1 MVSLSREW
9 WGPKF
14 WLLLHT
20 LAECAGNQQSPI
32 LSNDEA
38 DSWEVLLKAQAFVMP
53 CALCKQHYLEWRAS
67 HRVPNL
73 RSLLGETRRGW
84 LRRWLCGCH
93 NRVNGMTEKAEF
105 DESRCPEIYKK
116 ERLDEPYMNL
126 SEMFSIAIQRGQIE
140 FEDTKR
146 WKTAVARLRM
156 LYGI

>member
-38 DSWEVLLKAQAFVMP
+38 DAWEVVLKAQAFVMP
-53 CALCKQHYLEWRAS
+53 CALCKQHFLEWRGYN
-67 HRVPNL
+67 RVPNL
-73 RSLLGETRRGW
+73 RSLLGEERRMW

-93 NRVNGMTEKAEF
+93 NRVNRMTEKEEVS
-105 DESRCPEIYKK
+105 DEKCVELYKK
-116 ERLDEPYMNL
+116 ERLNEPYMNL
-126 SEMFSIAIQRGQIE
+126 TEMFSVAMQRGQLE
-140 FEDTKR
+140 LEDVKR